1 MSLCFIAKY
10 SRCTVINCFWLAGNL
25 ILMQV
30 CSYFHKRAF
39 PQLKYCPEWAI
50 SIVVLTH
57 APANFRECCATTH
70 VVVPGRNWT
79 LFRCIFDRITS
90 EVMPLQVGLI
100 CVVNPWI
107 LDMFTQC
114 IWAPPLTEVLRSCTL
129 NMVMHNEMNSTEA
142 QNLRRKLDDKCLC
155 LSYVFG
161 SVLACAKSAHV
172 FQKLVTNV

>member
-1 MSLCFIAKY
+1 MPGKI
-10 SRCTVINCFWLAGNL
+10 

-30 CSYFHKRAF
+30 YSYFHKRAIQ
-39 PQLKYCPEWAI
+39 QLKNSSEWAI

-79 LFRCIFDRITS
+79 LFRCIFWSHYQWGNAVTGGAHMRCEPMNTWHVYTVHMS
-90 EVMPLQVGLI
+90 P
-100 CVVNPWI
+100 
-107 LDMFTQC
+107 
-114 IWAPPLTEVLRSCTL
+114 TL
-129 NMVMHNEMNSTEA
+129 NRSSAFLHFKHGNAQRNEQHWSA
-142 QNLRRKLDDKCLC
+142 DLRRKLDDKCLC